1 MCGHAFVG
9 TVHEHLND
17 VDRQLGQ
24 LASQL
29 GDLKAA
35 TDNLAESDRALLQGG
50 IRTMEELVDRQLSPI
65 TSQLADLKAASDSLA
80 EAEGALLQGGIRTV
94 EELKD
99 VQAQFRRQEAEA
111 KQRLDEW
118 EARWRELLGAWQSIR
133 EQNGHL
139 IETFENRLARSH
151 QATLEAVQQSY
162 GHLIET
168 FDDRLG
174 RAHQTTLEA
183 VQQSYGHLIETFED
197 RLGRAHQ
204 TTLEAVQQ
212 SYGHLIETF
221 ENRLGRAHQTTLDAV
236 ARLQNHI
243 GRVLDNEVPR
253 QVCVETGEY
262 GFTNPE
268 AGLLSFLYSYLPGH
282 AALDIGA
289 NHGNVSEPLLKAGY
303 EVYAFEPQPQV
314 CEDLVRRLGN
324 RDGFH
329 VFPFALGSQE
339 AEMPLHMAVDLSADK
354 TYGDATGYSSLTQH
368 SMPADLPFTSAR
380 PVMVKTLAGLH
391 DAGTLPENIG
401 LVKIDTEGYD
411 LEVVR
416 GMGERRYPV
425 VATEFWDSGIPF
437 GGANQLYTLESL
449 VGEMRRRG
457 YLWHIVLYRIW
468 GQNQSGFYCN
478 HDKSVPKTW
487 GNVVFFQD
495 YPVFAQAQAWCSA
508 VLPRTYFKA
517 VAQA

>member
-1 MCGHAFVG
+1 MNLRNRVKQLLRMCGHAFVG
-9 TVHEHLND
+9 TVHDHLND
-17 VDRQLGQ
+17 VDRQLSQ
-24 LASQL
+24 IASQIS
-29 GDLKAA
+29 DLRAV
-35 TDNLAESDRALLQGG
+35 TDNLAK
-50 IRTMEELVDRQLSPI
+50 
-65 TSQLADLKAASDSLA
+65 AD
-80 EAEGALLQGGIRTV
+80 GALLQGGIRT
-94 EELKD
+94 
-99 VQAQFRRQEAEA
+99 
-111 KQRLDEW
+111 
-118 EARWRELLGAWQSIR
+118 I
-133 EQNGHL
+133 NL
-139 IETFENRLARSH
+139 IETL
-151 QATLEAVQQSY
+151 TWM
-162 GHLIET
+162 
-168 FDDRLG
+168 
-174 RAHQTTLEA
+174 
-183 VQQSYGHLIETFED
+183 
-197 RLGRAHQ
+197 
-204 TTLEAVQQ
+204 
-212 SYGHLIETF
+212 
-221 ENRLGRAHQTTLDAV
+221 
-236 ARLQNHI
+236 
-243 GRVLDNEVPR
+243 LDNEVPR
-253 QVCVETGEY
+253 QVCVEAGEY

-268 AGLLSFLYSYLPGH
+268 VGLLSFLYSYLPGH

-314 CEDLVRRLGN
+314 YEDLVRRLGN

-380 PVMVKTLAGLH
+380 PVMVKTLAGLQ

-425 VATEFWDSGIPF
+425 VATEFWDSEIPF

-508 VLPRTYFKA
+508 VLPRTYFK
-517 VAQA
+517 VPAQA